1 MEKRS
6 TRRIVVY
13 GKSRS
18 AQGTRAVAR
27 GVEAI
32 ELERFIASLTAG
44 H

>member
-1 MEKRS
+1 
-6 TRRIVVY
+6 VH

-18 AQGTRAVAR
+18 AQVTRAVAS

-32 ELERFIASLTAG
+32 ELESFIVSLSPN